1 MLPHHLTVTP
11 SGVYKYR
18 RRTPQELKQ
27 FIGSH
32 EIIRSLGKSPNEA
45 ITKAS
50 DLTRVISEAIQL
62 TQLSSVP
69 SSVIQD
75 LLNNHNLITT
85 NDGKRNPKET
95 KGTLKEIAEMYLR
108 SLSVSKEEVRDRGY
122 ILLEVYPAIFEALL
136 NDSNPSLVDIKYT
149 HLIKARDLLQLFP
162 KRNIE
167 KYRQTPLKDI
177 TKGLHANT
185 MVIPV
190 KDRIGITTLNK
201 YIKWF
206 SVLLSFA
213 VKQSII
219 PFNTVT
225 SGLTIK
231 KVVNSRGQRK
241 EFSTDELQIIEDVFR
256 DEPIYPVV
264 KILRYTGMRPSE
276 LLKCSLTE
284 IDGVLCFDLRT
295 PTKALKTLS
304 SHRLIPIHSS
314 LKDSVEGFQELLNS
328 YAEQYI
334 TKRFATVIQ
343 KHLEDSK
350 SKSMYSLRHT
360 FATNL
365 IAKGVQPEVVS
376 ELMGHA
382 HTTMTMNRYVK
393 GYPIKVLKEAIENL

>member
-1 MLPHHLTVTP
+1 MLPQHTILTS

-27 FIGSH
+27 FINSN
-32 EIIRSLGKSPNEA
+32 EIIRSLGKNLHEA
-45 ITKAS
+45 TTKAS
-50 DLTRVISEAIQL
+50 ELTQAISEAIQL
-62 TQLSSVP
+62 TQLASIP
-69 SSVIQD
+69 SYIIRE
-75 LLNNHNLITT
+75 LLNSHNLITT
-85 NDGKRNPKET
+85 HDDKRTPKET
-95 KGTLKEIAEMYLR
+95 KGTLKEIAEIYLQ
-108 SLSVSKEEVRDRGY
+108 SLSVSKEEIRDRRY
-122 ILLEVYPAIFEALL
+122 ILREVYPALFEVLL
-136 NDSNPSLVDIKYT
+136 NDSNPLLVDIKYT

-167 KYRQTPLKDI
+167 KYRKTPLKGI
-177 TKGLHANT
+177 TKGIHANT
-185 MVIPV
+185 LLIPMEE
-190 KDRIGITTLNK
+190 RISITTLNK

-213 VKQSII
+213 VKQNII

-231 KVVNSRGQRK
+231 KSVSSRGQRK
-241 EFSTDELQIIEDVFR
+241 EFSQDELQTIEEVFK
-256 DEPIYPVV
+256 DEPIYPLV

-276 LLKCSLTE
+276 LLKCSVHE
-284 IDGVLCFDLRT
+284 IEGVLCFDLRT

-304 SHRLIPIHSS
+304 SHRLIPVHPSI
-314 LKDSVEGFQELLNS
+314 KDSVEGFQELLDS

-334 TKRFATVIQ
+334 TKRFSTVIH

-350 SKSMYSLRHT
+350 NKSMYSLRHT

-365 IAKGVQPEVVS
+365 IAKGVQPEIVS

-382 HTTMTMNRYVK
+382 HSTITMNRYVK
-393 GYPIKVLKEAIENL
+393 GYPIKLLHEAINCL